1 MCGNLSF
8 RVTFGLLAVGDG
20 PCGLVVLHHRA
31 LIKIVLEQVCVVG
44 SLLEVIDSLSCL
56 VFEVALGGD
65 DELLVRIVRMLVIVA
80 LIAIVRDHDPLG
92 SSLGPPLVA
101 FHTSLCA
108 LTGCLEWHPSLL
120 LGTELPSPGTKMAPT
135 TSLPKAC
142 LVVMLSSSFVVF
154 G

>member
-1 MCGNLSF
+1 MRGNLSF
-8 RVTFGLLAVGDG
+8 RVTFGLFALGDG
-20 PCGLVVLHHRA
+20 PHGLAVLHHRA

-101 FHTSLCA
+101 FHTPLCA
-108 LTGCLEWHPSLL
+108 LTGCLEWHPSTAA
-120 LGTELPSPGTKMAPT
+120 GH
-135 TSLPKAC
+135 
-142 LVVMLSSSFVVF
+142 
-154 G
+154 